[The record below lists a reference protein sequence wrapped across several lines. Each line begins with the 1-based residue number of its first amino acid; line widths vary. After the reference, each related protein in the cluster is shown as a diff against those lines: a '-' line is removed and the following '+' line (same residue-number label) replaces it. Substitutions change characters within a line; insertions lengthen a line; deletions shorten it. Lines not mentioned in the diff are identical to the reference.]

1 VQTVAHPPAEFV
13 CDARADAAGAIVR
26 PAGAMELEVAA
37 AVQDSPE
44 AGRRETVVDLR
55 ELTGTEAL
63 FGLVAEGDR

>member
-1 VQTVAHPPAEFV
+1 VQTVAHPPAEFA
-13 CDARADAAGAIVR
+13 CDARADAEGAVVR
-26 PAGAMELEVAA
+26 PAGETVLDVAA
-37 AVQDSPE
+37 AIQDSPE